1 MTKHKIKSQSTTRD
15 VARKDEQMP
24 DWKDEIRKHLA
35 VLKLNPTR
43 EVEIV
48 EELNDD
54 LEDRYQ
60 RLLVDGVSPEK
71 AWRSV
76 LRQLSESD
84 VWRRELQNVERV
96 YHPRDALMGSPSGA
110 NVLSDLWQDLR
121 YALRTLIKN
130 PGFTVVAVVALA
142 LGIGANTAIFSVV
155 NSVLLRPLPYKDPDQ
170 LMMVWEE
177 NSKSG
182 YPRDTPTVAN
192 FLDWRN
198 QNQTF
203 VGMAAMAY
211 QSFNLTGVGDPERID
226 GRRVSATLFPLLG
239 VDAQLGRT
247 FTPEEDQRG
256 AAHVVI
262 LSNAVWQ
269 RRFGGDPHII
279 GKSLTL
285 NNESYSVVGVM
296 PPRFQFPSRYDELW
310 VPIAFDSNES
320 GDRSSHYLK
329 VLGRLK
335 PDETL
340 AQAQADLTAIATRL
354 QQQYPKTNTDLGAVV
369 TPLHEQLVGDIKP
382 FLLILLG
389 AVGLVLLIACANVA
403 NLLLARAAVRQKEIA
418 VRVALGASKWRLIRQ
433 FLTESVLLCVI
444 AAVVGLILAVAG
456 LFLLKAFIPPEIS
469 IARDV
474 WIDTRV
480 LGFTFGVSILTGL
493 IFGLAPATQAAKFNL
508 NETLK
513 EGGRDSSSGSR
524 RNRVRAGL
532 VVAEVAISLVLLI
545 GAGLLINS
553 FIRLRTTDPGFD
565 TDNMLTMSIDLPDPK
580 YTEFKRRSAFYD
592 DLIQRVQSLPGVKS
606 AAVTTNLPLLKQGN
620 EISIAIEGRPALP
633 PGQEIIITT
642 RMVSPNYFE
651 TMGMRLLEGRA
662 LSDQDRKNTPAV
674 VVISEGMA
682 KRYWPGQDPIGKRIS
697 PGDPEKPEDWLQI
710 VGVVNDVRQYQLDAQ
725 PKPQMYL
732 TYAQVGFYAPRDL
745 VVKTD
750 VDPASLAATVRRAV
764 WEIDKDQPVS
774 DISTMRVILNES
786 ITKQRF
792 SMLLFAIF
800 AGLAM
805 LLAAVG
811 IYGVMSYSVAQR
823 RSEIGIRMALGAQKF
838 DVLKLTIGEGLKLVL
853 IGIGLGLIGAF
864 LLTRLM
870 SSLLFGITATDPLT
884 FAAISVVLVAVAL
897 IASYVPARRA
907 TKVDPLVALRYE

>member
-1 MTKHKIKSQSTTRD
+1 
-15 VARKDEQMP
+15 MP

-76 LRQLSESD
+76 LKQLSESD

-651 TMGMRLLEGRA
+651 TMGMRLLKGRA